1 MTALAQ
7 FWCGMRQVTILSHGG
22 IPPEPRGTAV
32 FAHAPAKLEL
42 RRHRE
47 RSLLLRFG
55 IYDGAW
61 TNGATDGVSFKV
73 SLVASANRTL
83 PIWERR
89 LTPKT
94 VPTDR
99 GEQNAAIALADLP
112 TGDLIL
118 ETEPGA
124 TPNWDWSY
132 WSRMAFEP

>member
-1 MTALAQ
+1 MQ
-7 FWCGMRQVTILSHGG
+7 RHGQASG
-22 IPPEPRGTAV
+22 VGTTQRRL
-32 FAHAPAKLEL
+32 APA
-42 RRHRE
+42 

-61 TNGATDGVSFKV
+61 TTGATDGVLFKV
-73 SLVASANRTL
+73 SVVASANRTL

-112 TGDLIL
+112 PGDLIL

-124 TPNWDWSY
+124 TPNWEWSY
-132 WSRMAFEP
+132 WSRIAFEP